1 MRRIQTFKDYLNEQ
15 EKSTEKDILGGINAG
30 EMAKGMMAMAL
41 QNLGI
46 KDNYGDIAQTPETIN
61 SKPYTAC
68 GSTGYVFKPSEST
81 NQDVINLFKDA
92 SGIFSK
98 DVKYADL
105 HKLLED
111 PNNRKIFLVGV
122 RETLETKIKEG
133 DKFVDKILIVD
144 TAAPT
149 EKVASYQI
157 TTCPSV
163 IYYGDAKRAISKDG
177 VAIVQPGVTKY
188 AIGTHRKGKPGAHE
202 ALVQAGEMSIE
213 RYKNGSTSIETYKPG
228 SPDKG
233 SDYGINIHKS
243 SQQRGV
249 CVGPWSAG
257 CQVFADSTDFSNFM
271 AKMKG
276 ATSNNNSFLY
286 ALIENDVLT
295 AKSAEDAAKAAEKAA
310 KDDEKVDT
318 DRFSEVG
325 GQIRQELGS
334 FYNNSDEPK
343 LIALYNGLCKDQKT
357 ASAFGDFYQKVYAV
371 DIIADLDRALDDSE
385 LAQLSFKP

>member
-1 MRRIQTFKDYLNEQ
+1 MRRIQTFKDYINEQ
-15 EKSTEKDILGGINAG
+15 EKSTEKDILSGLNAG

-46 KDNYGDIAQTPETIN
+46 KDNYGNIAQTPETIGG
-61 SKPYTAC
+61 KPYTAC

-81 NQDVINLFKDA
+81 NQEVINLFKDP
-92 SGIFSK
+92 SGAFTK
-98 DVKYADL
+98 DVKYAEI

-122 RETLETKIKEG
+122 RETIATKIKEG
-133 DKFVDKILIVD
+133 DKFVDKILIID

-149 EKVASYQI
+149 EKVTSYQI

-163 IYYGDAKRAISKDG
+163 AYYGDAKRTISKDG
-177 VAIVQPGVTKY
+177 VAIMQPGVTKY
-188 AIGTHRKGKPGAHE
+188 AIGIHRKNKPGEHE
-202 ALVQAGEMSIE
+202 ALVQAGEMNIE
-213 RYKNGSTSIETYKPG
+213 RYKNGSTTIETYSPG

-233 SDYGINIHKS
+233 SEYGINIHKS
-243 SQQRGV
+243 SQERGV

-257 CQVFADSTDFSNFM
+257 CQVFADGTDFSNFM
-271 AKMKG
+271 AKMKS
-276 ATSNNNSFLY
+276 ATGNSNSFLY

-295 AKSAEDAAKAAEKAA
+295 TKSAEEAAKAAEKSS
-310 KDDEKVDT
+310 KDDEKVDN

-334 FYNNSDEPK
+334 WYTNSDEAK
-343 LIALYNGLCKDQKT
+343 LIALYNGLCKDEKT
-357 ASAFGDFYQKVYAV
+357 ATAFGEFYQKAYGV
-371 DIIADLDRALDDSE
+371 DVIKDLDRALDNSE
-385 LAQLSFKP
+385 LAQLNFKP